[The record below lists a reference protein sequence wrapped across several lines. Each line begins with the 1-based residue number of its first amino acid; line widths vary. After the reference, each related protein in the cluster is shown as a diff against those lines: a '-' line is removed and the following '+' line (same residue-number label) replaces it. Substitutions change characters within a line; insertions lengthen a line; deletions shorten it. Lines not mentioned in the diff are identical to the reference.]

1 VIGFALVFHHEH
13 ECEAKAAQDEYECN
27 DDDYFHIE
35 QTTRHREEGNSGDI
49 VMRITPVPKFSSR
62 FRFRWIPFVAML
74 AVVTIGVSLGNWQLR
89 RADEK
94 RTIESRLS
102 ARQAQAP
109 LVLTGELQNIEGIEY
124 RRVTVRGEFDRAWP
138 LYLDN
143 RPNAG
148 NAGFYLLMPFK
159 IAGSDHHVLI
169 ARGWLPVDVH
179 NRNKLLPIN
188 TPEGQ
193 VEIEGV
199 AIRNPGH
206 IMQLGQATALQPGA
220 ILQNL
225 TVDEVAAAS
234 KFSMQAFVIEQST
247 DTHDTLL
254 RNWLRPSVGIE
265 RHLGYAFQWY
275 ALALTAFLFF
285 VVTGFRRGTK

>member
-1 VIGFALVFHHEH
+1 MIGLALVFHHEH

-27 DDDYFHIE
+27 DDDYFHDE
-35 QTTRHREEGNSGDI
+35 QITRHGEEGNSGDI
-49 VMRITPVPKFSSR
+49 VMRILPVSNFSSR
-62 FRFRWIPFVAML
+62 FSFRWIPFLAML
-74 AVVTIGVSLGNWQLR
+74 TVVAIGVSLGNWQLR

-94 RTIESRLS
+94 RAIEARLTT
-102 ARQAQAP
+102 RQTQAP
-109 LVLTGELQNIEGIEY
+109 LVLGAAPQNIDDIEY

-143 RPNAG
+143 RPNTG

-159 IAGSDHHVLI
+159 IAGSERHVLI

-179 NRNKLLPIN
+179 HRNNLPPID
-188 TPEGQ
+188 TPAGQ

-199 AIRNPGH
+199 AIRHPGH
-206 IMQLGQATALQPGA
+206 IMQLGKATPVQPGA

-247 DTHDTLL
+247 DTHDSLL
-254 RNWLRPSVGIE
+254 RDWPRPSVGIE
-265 RHLGYAFQWY
+265 RHLGYVFQWY